1 MHLWKC
7 DKTIQCKE
15 RISRTCLMCSRE
27 LTFMCYFPL
36 GPVLEAI
43 SAENTPAGTFSF
55 SGYCIFENTTTRTFS
70 FLEKKR
76 LEPAHCTLQGLQM
89 QYHHYLFSPLSICW
103 SVIHVNSKWVF
114 PLFEVYFYFQI
125 VFEGNTWGHFS
136 IRQIDDGTRSF

>member
-1 MHLWKC
+1 
-7 DKTIQCKE
+7 
-15 RISRTCLMCSRE
+15 MCSRE

-55 SGYCIFENTTTRTFS
+55 FRILHFENTTTRTFS

-76 LEPAHCTLQGLQM
+76 PELSLHSFKCKGFRCNITTIYSLQC
-89 QYHHYLFSPLSICW
+89 P
-103 SVIHVNSKWVF
+103 SVDQSYFFTYVNSKWIF